1 MAQKSANEAQSVAD
15 SKTKRQGCTSKTKFI
30 ACISMLQKYV
40 LSLISTRKI
49 APKSQKIVPKGS
61 KQCKRGPKSAKKDPN
76 LTKIKKKDRAALLK
90 QKFIAYIS
98 RLQKYVLNLIST
110 PKIAQKIVPKG
121 SKQCKRGPK
130 CDRIKT
136 SPRFLGSCDQIC
148 YEFKLH
154 ARLIHAT

>member
-1 MAQKSANEAQSVAD
+1 MWQIQKQKDWAVLPKQ
-15 SKTKRQGCTSKTKFI
+15 KFI

-40 LSLISTRKI
+40 LNLISTRKI

-76 LTKIKKKDRAALLK
+76 LTKIKKKKDRAALLK

-136 SPRFLGSCDQIC
+136 SPRVLGSCNQFAESSANFNI
-148 YEFKLH
+148 
-154 ARLIHAT
+154 